1 MRVERTHSERFEAEI
16 SSRVI
21 LDQEIKEANSSSQS
35 SLLSPL
41 RPCLDGDR
49 LATFLNQLDLYADAI
64 KSGESAHRHLQEL
77 RVENVIPLSQ
87 LWQVDAPPMGAV
99 DCWLRVQQ
107 QRFVCQS
114 THGTDP
120 RGLRR
125 F

>member
-1 MRVERTHSERFEAEI
+1 MRVERTHSERFEAGI

-41 RPCLDGDR
+41 RPWLDGDR

-87 LWQVDAPPMGAV
+87 LGK
-99 DCWLRVQQ
+99 
-107 QRFVCQS
+107 
-114 THGTDP
+114 
-120 RGLRR
+120 
-125 F
+125 